1 MSFDPGA
8 FVCELEGVVS
18 KLAKIQGDFRLF
30 LGLVWD
36 HLMLPRPTPVQFQI
50 AEYLQHGPD
59 RKIIQG
65 FRGVGKSWITS
76 AYVLWKLFNDP
87 EQKFLVVSASKD
99 RADNFSIFTQR
110 LIREIPVLQDL
121 APKADQRYS
130 KVAFDVGPAKADHAP
145 SVKSVGI
152 FGQLTGSR
160 ASEIIADDVE
170 VRNNSLTQDA
180 RDRLIAAVGEFE
192 AIKKPGGKITFLGT
206 PQTEES
212 IYNKLAE
219 RGYSARIWPARY
231 PEHAKIEGYRGCLAP
246 ILLETLEKNPDMVG
260 KTVEPR
266 RFSDVDLMEREAAF
280 GRSDFAL
287 QFQLDTTLADA
298 DRYPLKLA
306 DLMIM
311 DLDKDTAPPQVQYGS
326 NPELVIK
333 DFPNIG
339 FTGDRWYR
347 PMYVDRNGWVKYEG
361 AVMAIDPSG
370 RGKDDTGYAV
380 VKQLHG
386 KLFLLEAGGF
396 TGGYEQDVLTG
407 LAQVAKRNKVN
418 VVVIEGNFG
427 DGMFAKLFQPVLGAI
442 HRAGIEEVRHNV
454 QKERRIIDTL
464 EPVMNQHKL
473 IIDAGVVRKDMQLY
487 SEDSFKSLFYQM
499 TRLTKD
505 RGSLKHDDR
514 IDVLAMAVA
523 WFVESMAKDEL
534 KSFKMLNERLMDEE
548 IESWFVGM
556 DGKGRYGFNADVG
569 SGGKRETWV

>member
-1 MSFDPGA
+1 M
-8 FVCELEGVVS
+8 
-18 KLAKIQGDFRLF
+18 
-30 LGLVWD
+30 
-36 HLMLPRPTPVQFQI
+36 
-50 AEYLQHGPD
+50 
-59 RKIIQG
+59 
-65 FRGVGKSWITS
+65 
-76 AYVLWKLFNDP
+76 
-87 EQKFLVVSASKD
+87 
-99 RADNFSIFTQR
+99 
-110 LIREIPVLQDL
+110 
-121 APKADQRYS
+121 
-130 KVAFDVGPAKADHAP
+130 
-145 SVKSVGI
+145 
-152 FGQLTGSR
+152 
-160 ASEIIADDVE
+160 
-170 VRNNSLTQDA
+170 
-180 RDRLIAAVGEFE
+180 
-192 AIKKPGGKITFLGT
+192 
-206 PQTEES
+206 
-212 IYNKLAE
+212 
-219 RGYSARIWPARY
+219 
-231 PEHAKIEGYRGCLAP
+231 
-246 ILLETLEKNPDMVG
+246 
-260 KTVEPR
+260 
-266 RFSDVDLMEREAAF
+266 
-280 GRSDFAL
+280 
-287 QFQLDTTLADA
+287 
-298 DRYPLKLA
+298 
-306 DLMIM
+306 
-311 DLDKDTAPPQVQYGS
+311 
-326 NPELVIK
+326 
-333 DFPNIG
+333 
-339 FTGDRWYR
+339 
-347 PMYVDRNGWVKYEG
+347 
-361 AVMAIDPSG
+361 
-370 RGKDDTGYAV
+370 